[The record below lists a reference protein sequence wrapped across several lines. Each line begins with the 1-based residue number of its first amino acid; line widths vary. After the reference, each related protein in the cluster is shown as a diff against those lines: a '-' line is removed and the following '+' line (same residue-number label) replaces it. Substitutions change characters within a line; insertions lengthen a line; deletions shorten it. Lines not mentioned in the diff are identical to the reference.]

1 MIAAARGYLLERDL
15 ARLLVMLI
23 VAIAACVGLLYY
35 VKAVSQLGD
44 IASSNSSLGFADRE
58 IAGGNSILVDQR
70 AAYEA
75 RGLIPEEGAYRVVVG
90 PNLRERTELTE
101 TYVSGWFMYFLM
113 PRRPRDTARWVICYG
128 CDTSTLGGSY
138 AVRWHDDKGISIG
151 RVH

>member
-1 MIAAARGYLLERDL
+1 MIPTVRDHLRERDP
-15 ARLLVMLI
+15 ARLLVTLI
-23 VAIAACVGLLYY
+23 VAIATCVGLVYY
-35 VKAVSQLGD
+35 VKGVSQLGD
-44 IASSNSSLGFADRE
+44 SASSNSSLGFADRE

-70 AAYEA
+70 TAYEA
-75 RGLIPEEGAYRVVVG
+75 RGLIPEDGTYRVVVG

-113 PRRPRDTARWVICYG
+113 PRRPRETAPWVICYG

-138 AVRWHDDKGISIG
+138 ELRWHDDKGISIG